1 VSDKLFHAPALRQ
14 TTMKILFLTLLLT
27 LASRAENPLR
37 GVLQADNLKK
47 AKVAGVGI
55 EAGPQED
62 TVVLRFHRD
71 VAGSLSVPLPAAAR
85 DWTQFKAITWQF
97 TSTSTTRW
105 DLGMHTRN
113 GKSFSVRVQ
122 PYQDVPVKAVLPMR
136 FVTHEYMNNRLFK
149 GYWLSAW
156 QSGFDPSDVDALIVR
171 MNPHSDVTLKLG
183 PISLDRDEVD
193 DEVYLSKPVVD
204 EFGQWAPLEWPGKVH
219 SVTELKSAWRKE
231 DAALAKKEDFG
242 FCPYGGWKQ
251 LSEHATG
258 FFHTTQV
265 EGKWWFVDPDGH
277 LFFSIGM
284 DCVRYLDSTR
294 VRGREML
301 FQKLPPESRDS
312 ADFYHANVELRYGA
326 DKFVEGWKATSAER
340 LKAWGF
346 NTVANWSDPA
356 MFSSPKTPFVVPVSV
371 GSIPR
376 TWQGF
381 PDAYSAEFARVAER
395 QALEQCARFRDESY
409 LVGYFIGNE
418 PHWPYRNLADLIL
431 NDSQPSETQAFLRR
445 SLKES
450 GDTEQA
456 RAELLGT
463 IARKYFEVVCS
474 AIRKADP
481 HHLILGIRWAGRA
494 PDAVLKANQV
504 FDVFSINIYRFDPP
518 EDQIR
523 HIYELA
529 GRPVLIG
536 EYHFGASERGM
547 APALV
552 EVKDQTQR
560 GVAYQYYLEHAAAQ
574 PAIVGAHYFA
584 LVDEPVSSRFDGEN
598 YNFGF
603 VDQTDIPYSEIV
615 SFAKETHRRIYPI
628 HAGKLEPASQ
638 MAHVE

>member
-1 VSDKLFHAPALRQ
+1 MR
-14 TTMKILFLTLLLT
+14 ILFLTLLLS
-27 LASRAENPLR
+27 LASQAENPLR
-37 GVLQADNLKK
+37 CILLADNLKK
-47 AKVAGVGI
+47 AKIAGVDVQ
-55 EAGPQED
+55 AGPEED
-62 TVVLRFHRD
+62 SVVLRFHRD
-71 VAGSLSVPLPAAAR
+71 VAGSLSVPLPEAAR
-85 DWTQFKAITWQF
+85 DWTRFQAITWKF
-97 TSTSTTRW
+97 TASSTTRW

-149 GYWLSAW
+149 GYWLSSW
-156 QSGFDPSDVDALIVR
+156 QSRFDPSDVDALIVR
-171 MNPHSDVTLKLG
+171 MNPHRDVTLKLG
-183 PISLDRDEVD
+183 PISLEREEVA

-204 EFGQWAPLEWPGKVH
+204 EFGQWASLEWPGKVH
-219 SVTELKSAWRKE
+219 SVAELKDAWRKE

-251 LSEHATG
+251 SSERATG
-258 FFHTTQV
+258 FFRTAQV

-277 LFFSIGM
+277 LFFSAGM
-284 DCVRYLDSTR
+284 DCVRYLETTP

-301 FQKLPPESRDS
+301 FEKLPPVGQVHDLPGRRADRGPAPLT
-312 ADFYHANVELRYGA
+312 ADFYHANVQLRHGV
-326 DKFVEGWKATSAER
+326 DKFVENWKATSAER

-356 MFSSPKTPFVVPVSV
+356 MFTSPKTPFVVPVSI
-371 GSIPR
+371 GRMPR
-376 TWQGF
+376 TWQDF

-395 QALEQCARFRDESY
+395 QALEQCARFRDESH
-409 LVGYFIGNE
+409 LLGYFIGNE
-418 PHWPYRNLADLIL
+418 PHWPYRNLVELIL
-431 NDSQPSETQAFLRR
+431 NDPQPSDTQAFLRR
-445 SLKES
+445 SLKET

-494 PDAVLKANQV
+494 PDAVLKANSV

-518 EDQIR
+518 EDQVR
-523 HIYELA
+523 HAHELS

-536 EYHFGASERGM
+536 EYHFGATERGM

-574 PAIVGAHYFA
+574 PAIVGAHHFA

-603 VDQTDIPYSEIV
+603 VDQTDIPYPEMV
-615 SFAKETHRRIYPI
+615 SFARETHRRIYPI
-628 HAGKLEPASQ
+628 HAGKLGPASQ
-638 MAHVE
+638 MAQVE